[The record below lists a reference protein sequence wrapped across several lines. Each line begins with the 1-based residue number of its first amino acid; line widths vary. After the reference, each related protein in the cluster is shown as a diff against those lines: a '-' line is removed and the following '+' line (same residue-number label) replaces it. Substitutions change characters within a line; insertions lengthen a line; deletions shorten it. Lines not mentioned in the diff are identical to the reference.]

1 METNRDDFVIAVRS
15 AFIRKNNQQKFS
27 LLALIIAS
35 FVLLSLEAVNSK
47 TINFFRSAIK
57 DIIYRSTFIVH
68 APSNIINNTSNYITD
83 HYNLHTENELL
94 KSEIK
99 KIKNIDNEISY
110 LKTENLKLKKAIGL
124 NQKIN
129 GKNIISK
136 VLVDKKSPYLK
147 SVILNKG
154 INSGFKKGMPVL
166 DGLYLIGRITEV
178 NYLSARVLLISDLN
192 SKIPVIIEPEGYQ
205 AIMAGTGDNKAL
217 LDYLPTKNQV
227 ENGNVVY
234 TSGSDGIFNR
244 GIPIGKIQKVDDTD
258 KIFVKFFSE
267 LNQLY
272 FVKVIV
278 SSEDVKLGR

>member
-15 AFIRKNNQQKFS
+15 AFIKKSTQQKFS
-27 LLALIIAS
+27 LLALIIVS
-35 FVLLSLEAVNSK
+35 IVLLSLEANNSK
-47 TINFFRSAIK
+47 TLNFCRTIIK
-57 DIIYRSTFIVH
+57 DVIYRSTFIVDT
-68 APSNIINNTSNYITD
+68 PSNILSTTSNYFKA
-83 HYNLHTENELL
+83 HYNLYDKHELL
-94 KSEIK
+94 KSK
-99 KIKNIDNEISY
+99 VKILENIENEINY
-110 LKTENLKLKKAIGL
+110 LKTENLKLNEAIGQ
-124 NQKIN
+124 NKIFDR
-129 GKNIISK
+129 KKIISK
-136 VLVDKKSPYLK
+136 VLVDKKGPYLK

-154 INSGFKKGMPVL
+154 SNSGFKKGMPVL

-178 NYLSARVLLISDLN
+178 NYLSSRVLLINDLN

-205 AIMAGTGDNKAL
+205 AIMAGTGDDKAL

-244 GIPIGKIQKVDDTD
+244 GIPIGKIQTVDDTD
-258 KIFVKFFSE
+258 KLFVKFFSE